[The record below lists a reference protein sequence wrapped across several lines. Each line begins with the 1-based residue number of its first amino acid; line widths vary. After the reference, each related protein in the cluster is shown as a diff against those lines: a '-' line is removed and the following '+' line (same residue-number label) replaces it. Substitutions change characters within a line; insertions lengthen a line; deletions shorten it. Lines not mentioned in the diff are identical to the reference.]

1 MKLSIKQ
8 AYDITS
14 AILTNKWIGIQNTSD
29 KYSTSYRIQTF
40 DSLYGNLVM
49 SINAPHGAPIWSIA
63 DEFWMDREGRID
75 LYQNGKLIFFAYTKR
90 NVGRAFE
97 KSNSRLVRTGTRMLS
112 PRFFNLLNMADTR
125 LNGKLPTCDNTTK
138 IQKLLKQLSEKQK

>member
-8 AYDITS
+8 AYDIIS
-14 AILTNKWIGIQNTSD
+14 AILTNKHIGIQNTSD

-63 DEFWMDREGRID
+63 NEFWMNREGCID
-75 LYQNGKLIFFAYTKR
+75 LYQNGKLI
-90 NVGRAFE
+90 GRAFE

-112 PRFFNLLNMADTR
+112 PRFFNLLNMADAR

>member
-14 AILTNKWIGIQNTSD
+14 AILTNKHIGIQNTSD

-49 SINAPHGAPIWSIA
+49 SINAPHGAPIWSVA
-63 DEFWMDREGRID
+63 DEFWMNREGCID
-75 LYQNGKLIFFAYTKR
+75 LYQNGKLI
-90 NVGRAFE
+90 GRAFE

-112 PRFFNLLNMADTR
+112 PRFFNLLNMADAR

>member
-1 MKLSIKQ
+1 MELSIKQ

-14 AILTNKWIGIQNTSD
+14 AILTNKWIGIQNTSRE
-29 KYSTSYRIQTF
+29 SCTSYRIQTF

-49 SINAPHGAPIWSIA
+49 SINAP
-63 DEFWMDREGRID
+63 EFWMNREGRID

-97 KSNSRLVRTGTRMLS
+97 KSNSRLVRTGTRILS

-125 LNGKLPTCDNTTK
+125 LNGKLPTCDNTAK
-138 IQKLLKQLSEKQK
+138 IQKLLNQLSEKQK

>member
-1 MKLSIKQ
+1 MGTKMKLSIKQ

-14 AILTNKWIGIQNTSD
+14 AILTNKHIGIQNTSD

-49 SINAPHGAPIWSIA
+49 SINAPHGAPIWSVA
-63 DEFWMDREGRID
+63 DEFWMNREGCID
-75 LYQNGKLIFFAYTKR
+75 LYQNGKLI
-90 NVGRAFE
+90 GRAFE

-112 PRFFNLLNMADTR
+112 PRFFNLLNMADAR

>member
-14 AILTNKWIGIQNTSD
+14 AILTNKHIGIQNTSD

-63 DEFWMDREGRID
+63 DEFWMNREGCID
-75 LYQNGKLIFFAYTKR
+75 LYQNGKLI
-90 NVGRAFE
+90 GRAFE

-112 PRFFNLLNMADTR
+112 PRFFNLLNMADAR
-125 LNGKLPTCDNTTK
+125 LNGKLPTCDNTAK